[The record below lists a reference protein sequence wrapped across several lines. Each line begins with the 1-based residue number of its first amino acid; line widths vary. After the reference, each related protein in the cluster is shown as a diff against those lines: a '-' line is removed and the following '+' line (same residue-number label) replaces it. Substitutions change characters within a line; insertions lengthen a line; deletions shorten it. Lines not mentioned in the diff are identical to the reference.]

1 MYAKINGGT
10 VVKFPYTFGDLR
22 KDNPNVSFPKNI
34 TQGTMQKYG
43 MVGVLEGPK
52 PTLGAYQTVQRN
64 ALPTRPVIG
73 QYTEEDAP
81 MPEMVGEDII
91 ANYWMIEYTAVD
103 MFADTTETDED
114 GNEVTTT
121 KAEHEAAYQATL
133 DAKVAET
140 NRKTRNDL
148 LTDSDWT
155 QMNDSPLTNEQ
166 KTAWATYRQ
175 ELRDISDLDA
185 WPNLDDADWPVAP

>member
-22 KDNPNVSFPKNI
+22 KDHPNVSFPKNI
-34 TQGTMQKYG
+34 TQGIMQKYG

-52 PTLGAYQTVQRN
+52 PTLGAYQTAQRN

-91 ANYWMIEYTAVD
+91 AGYWMIEYTAVD

-114 GNEVTTT
+114 GNEVVTT

-133 DAKVAET
+133 DAKTAET
-140 NRKTRNDL
+140 NRKTRDDL
-148 LTDSDWT
+148 LAETDYLALSDNT
-155 QMNDSPLTNEQ
+155 LTAEM
-166 KTAWATYRQ
+166 TTYRQ
-175 ELRDISDLDA
+175 ALRDITA
-185 WPNLDDADWPVAP
+185 HANWPNLEEADWPVKP